1 MGMNDFRTELLAPA
15 GTFEA
20 LIGAVN
26 AGADAIY
33 LGGEKFGARAYA
45 GNFSK
50 EELLDGLEYAHLFN
64 KKIYLTLNT
73 LIKESEF
80 GELYDYLEPFY
91 EAGLDGIIIQDVGVM
106 SFVKKNFPKLPIHV
120 STQAFVTGPESA
132 LFYKEFGAT
141 RVVPAREMSLEEI
154 VKIKEETGLEVE
166 TFIHGAMCYCY
177 SGQCLFSSIVG
188 GRSGNRGRCA
198 QPCRLPYDF
207 KVNDKHYFAKESY
220 PLSLKDMCTVFDLP
234 KLLAA
239 GIDSFKIE
247 GRMKKPEYVAGV
259 VSIYRKYMDMYY
271 ANPSKELVI
280 SKDDERIL
288 RSLYIRSEIQ
298 NGYYFKH
305 NGKDMITL
313 SSPAYSGSDD
323 KLLEVIREKYLT
335 DRRKAPVSFE
345 VKCHVNEFLTLTLHY
360 GDKEIIVESEDVVS
374 EAMNRAATEEDL
386 LKNLSKLGNTNFF
399 LKGFKASIKGNCFVP
414 VKTLNDLRRKAI
426 DSLNDTLKDAN
437 LCHEKTNIDGCMI
450 PEVSEFVPVQY
461 KENPSSNIEV
471 YVENYDQFKA
481 LKSLFKEGTLLNK
494 VLVDYNL
501 CKILKDEDFSYLK
514 DTDSF
519 IALPYVLRAKDGKVF
534 DDSSNWLDKGFFKG
548 FLCRNPEEL
557 GYIIKNNIKNPVVL
571 DSGLYSFNME
581 AFNSFKEYGCE
592 ITLPLELNGKEKR
605 NLISKDDSA
614 FTKCVVGYG
623 RVPMMITA
631 NCLFKTSG
639 LCGKENDLSEGTL
652 IDRLSNNFPVK
663 RYCSQCMNVIYNCLP
678 TSIHKEIC
686 KYRNCNVRL
695 CFTTE
700 SYDETL
706 KVTALYSDLLSGK
719 RDDISNDLEKVIPG
733 YTTGHEKRGVE

>member
-1 MGMNDFRTELLAPA
+1 MNEFRTELLAPA

-50 EELLDGLEYAHLFN
+50 EELLEGLEYAHLFN

-80 GELYDYLEPFY
+80 GELYNYLLPFY
-91 EAGLDGIIIQDVGVM
+91 EASLDGIIIQDVGVM
-106 SFVKKNFPKLPIHV
+106 SFVKKNFPNLPIHV
-120 STQAFVTGPESA
+120 STQAFVTGPDSA
-132 LFYKEFGAT
+132 LFYKELGAT
-141 RVVPAREMSLEEI
+141 RVVPARELSLDEI
-154 VKIKEETGLEVE
+154 IKIKEETGLEVE

-207 KVNDKHYFAKESY
+207 KVNNKSYFAKESY
-220 PLSLKDMCTVFDLP
+220 PLSLKDMCTVFDLL
-234 KLLAA
+234 KLLGA

-271 ANPSKELVI
+271 DNPSENVSI
-280 SKDDERIL
+280 SKEDERIL

-323 KLLEVIREKYLT
+323 KLLEDIRAKYLT
-335 DRRKAPVSFE
+335 DRRKAPVSFK
-345 VKCHVNEFLTLTLHY
+345 VYCHVNELLSLTLKY
-360 GDKEIIVESEDVVS
+360 GDKEIVVNSLDVVS
-374 EAMNRAATEEDL
+374 EAMNRAATEDDL
-386 LKNLSKLGNTNFF
+386 YKSLSKLGNTNFY
-399 LKGFKASIKGNCFVP
+399 LKDFKASIKGNCFVP
-414 VKTLNDLRRKAI
+414 VKILNELRRQAI
-426 DSLNDTLKDAN
+426 EGLNDTLKDAN
-437 LCHEKTNIDGCMI
+437 MCHEKTNIDGCII
-450 PEVSEFVPVQY
+450 PEVSGFEAVKY
-461 KENPSSNIEV
+461 LENTESNLEIYIED
-471 YVENYDQFKA
+471 YDQLKA
-481 LKSLFKEGTLLNK
+481 IKKLHDEGLLINKLFVE
-494 VLVDYNL
+494 YNL
-501 CKILKDEDFSYLK
+501 CNTLNEKDLALFK
-514 DTDSF
+514 DMDSF
-519 IALPYVLRAKDGKVF
+519 IALPYVLRAKDDKVIKGVL
-534 DDSSNWLDKGFFKG
+534 NWIDYGYFKG
-548 FLCRNPEEL
+548 ILCRNPEEL
-557 GYIIKNNIKNPVVL
+557 GYVIKTDFKYPVVL
-571 DSGLYSFNME
+571 DAGLYSFNME
-581 AFNSFKEYGCE
+581 AFNSFKTYGCE

-605 NLISKDDSA
+605 NMISKETSR

-639 LCGKENDLSEGTL
+639 LCGKDNDLSEGTL
-652 IDRLSNNFPVK
+652 IDRLSNDFPVK

-678 TSIHKEIC
+678 TSIHKEIG
-686 KYRNCNVRL
+686 KYRDCNVRL

-700 SYDETL
+700 KFDETL
-706 KVTALYSDLLSGK
+706 KVISLYSDLLTGK